1 MSNLVKYKCR
11 RLLSTTLPTILCS
24 IIAYPA
30 FAQELD
36 NVELKSTK
44 LSEAVYMLE
53 PVPPLAGNLA
63 VSIGEDGI
71 IMVDDQMMP
80 LTEKVKQAV
89 AKLQKGSI
97 EFLINSHYH
106 YDHAGGN
113 AAFGNEANI
122 VAHTSVRE
130 RLKEGREAGTRFIEG
145 IRPRE
150 ALPVITFDESVSF
163 HWNGE
168 EVEVIHFP
176 DPSHTDGDSVIFFR
190 GSNVIHTGDQY
201 VNLGGFPY
209 IDRDVG
215 GSALGLR
222 NNIARL
228 LELVDDGT
236 RIIPGHGPLASKADL
251 KWYYDLVAESIE
263 YITSEKRAGKSVQAI
278 QSGGLPEKFAGATG
292 FMPANQWIEFVYSS
306 PGS

>member
-145 IRPRE
+145 TRPRE

>member
-80 LTEKVKQAV
+80 LTEKIKQAV

-145 IRPRE
+145 TRPRE

>member
-1 MSNLVKYKCR
+1 
-11 RLLSTTLPTILCS
+11 
-24 IIAYPA
+24 
-30 FAQELD
+30 
-36 NVELKSTK
+36 
-44 LSEAVYMLE
+44 
-53 PVPPLAGNLA
+53 
-63 VSIGEDGI
+63 
-71 IMVDDQMMP
+71 
-80 LTEKVKQAV
+80 
-89 AKLQKGSI
+89 
-97 EFLINSHYH
+97 
-106 YDHAGGN
+106 
-113 AAFGNEANI
+113 
-122 VAHTSVRE
+122 
-130 RLKEGREAGTRFIEG
+130 
-145 IRPRE
+145 
-150 ALPVITFDESVSF
+150 
-163 HWNGE
+163 
-168 EVEVIHFP
+168 
-176 DPSHTDGDSVIFFR
+176 
-190 GSNVIHTGDQY
+190 VIHTGDQY